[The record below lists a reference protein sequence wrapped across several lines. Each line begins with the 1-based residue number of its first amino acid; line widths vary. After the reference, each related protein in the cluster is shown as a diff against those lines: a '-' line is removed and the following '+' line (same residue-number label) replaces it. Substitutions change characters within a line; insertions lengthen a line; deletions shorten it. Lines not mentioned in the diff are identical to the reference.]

1 MYSQEE
7 FHASHILFYI
17 CEIILLMFYIFLS
30 DFSQDQ
36 DLLSFNLVF
45 KMLLEK
51 TSNLMT
57 VNLQRFFRF
66 I

>member
-7 FHASHILFYI
+7 FHASHISSYI
-17 CEIILLMFYIFLS
+17 CEIILSMSYIFLS

-45 KMLLEK
+45 KMLFEK
-51 TSNLMT
+51 ISNLIII
-57 VNLQRFFRF
+57 NL
-66 I
+66 